1 MNLMDD
7 MRERAKAD
15 VQRVAFFEG
24 ENPTMIKAVAELTAQ
39 GLASCVVVGNVEAI
53 ERNAAEQGVSL
64 EGVELVDLAD
74 EEANEALAQRFEVL
88 PSCRW
93 KAKGVRR
100 RVVRPM
106 ERALMMQALGDV
118 DITFGGIDCPT
129 GDVILGGQEIIG
141 LADGID
147 TISSMGI
154 FDIPGYEG
162 SAGQLLGF
170 GDSAVC
176 QNPTP
181 EQEASIAISACDT
194 WNALTGS
201 EARCALLSFS
211 TDGSGA
217 GEMVQ
222 KVRDARDI
230 ANERRPDLKIDG
242 EFQLDAALR
251 PEVAAHKVH
260 RESAVAGKAN
270 ERHHLARPQRGQ
282 RGCEARAD
290 VWPRQRVR
298 SHAPGLQEDRL
309 RLLEKRPRVRDRGQR
324 RDVLRARAVP
334 QGGVAM
340 TEKNYRILV
349 INPGSTST
357 KVGLFEGETCV
368 FSKNV
373 SHDAQRLAQIGDVS
387 SQLPYRRDMIMG
399 ILDENGVDLSTI
411 DAFVGRGGGL
421 LSLEGGVYSVDE
433 TLLNDARRGANGV
446 QHPAQLGSQLAHE
459 LAASCGKP
467 AFVVNPPDTDELCDD
482 ARMTGIRGVYRN
494 VHLHALNLKE
504 TAIRHAKTMGRRY
517 EDCDFIVCHIGGGTS
532 CATSAG
538 GSPSRHTSTAA

>member
-24 ENPTMIKAVAELTAQ
+24 ENPTMIKAVSELTAQ

-53 ERNAAEQGVSL
+53 EKNAAEQGVSL
-64 EGVELVDLAD
+64 DGVELVDLAD
-74 EEANEALAQRFEVL
+74 EEANEVLAQRFEVL

-194 WNALTGS
+194 WSALTGS

-230 ANERRPDLKIDG
+230 A
-242 EFQLDAALR
+242 
-251 PEVAAHKVH
+251 
-260 RESAVAGKAN
+260 GKAN
-270 ERHHLARPQRGQ
+270 
-282 RGCEARAD
+282 
-290 VWPRQRVR
+290 VIIWPDLNVGNVGVKLVQMFGHANAYGPMLQGFKKIVCDCSRSAPVSEIVGNVVMSCVR
-298 SHAPGLQEDRL
+298 SQCI
-309 RLLEKRPRVRDRGQR
+309 K
-324 RDVLRARAVP
+324 
-334 QGGVAM
+334 
-340 TEKNYRILV
+340 
-349 INPGSTST
+349 
-357 KVGLFEGETCV
+357 GE
-368 FSKNV
+368 
-373 SHDAQRLAQIGDVS
+373 
-387 SQLPYRRDMIMG
+387 
-399 ILDENGVDLSTI
+399 
-411 DAFVGRGGGL
+411 
-421 LSLEGGVYSVDE
+421 
-433 TLLNDARRGANGV
+433 
-446 QHPAQLGSQLAHE
+446 
-459 LAASCGKP
+459 
-467 AFVVNPPDTDELCDD
+467 
-482 ARMTGIRGVYRN
+482 
-494 VHLHALNLKE
+494 
-504 TAIRHAKTMGRRY
+504 
-517 EDCDFIVCHIGGGTS
+517 
-532 CATSAG
+532 
-538 GSPSRHTSTAA
+538 